1 MATSAIIMDGKV
13 VGAKVRAEVK
23 QRAAAFMAAH
33 GRAPGLAVVQVGE
46 DPSSS
51 GYVRSKRKGCEE
63 AGIASFANDIPAT
76 INRAELLALVHQLND
91 NPLVDGILMQLPLPA
106 GLNANEVTD
115 AIDPKKDVDGF
126 HPHNTGLLAQKRPGL
141 RPCTP
146 YGVIRLA
153 QEYGIKL
160 RGLRATVVGA
170 SNIVGRPMALELL
183 LAGATVTICHTGTR
197 DLRGEVERADLVV
210 AAAGKAGLVRG
221 EWIREGAAVFDV
233 GINRNAAGKLVG
245 DVDFDAVKEV
255 ASAITPVPGGVG
267 PMTITMLL
275 HNTLQAAILQHG

>member
-1 MATSAIIMDGKV
+1 MAHSAVIMDGKA

-23 QRAAAFMAAH
+23 DRAAAFMLAH

-51 GYVRSKRKGCEE
+51 VYVRSKRKGCEE
-63 AGIASFANDIPAT
+63 AGIASFGNDISDT
-76 INRAELLALVHQLND
+76 VTREELLALVHQLNN
-91 NPLVDGILMQLPLPA
+91 NPLVDAILMQLPLPS
-106 GLNANEVTD
+106 GIDANEIMD

-153 QEYGIKL
+153 QEYGLKL

-183 LAGATVTICHTGTR
+183 LAGATVTVCHTGTR

-210 AAAGKAGLVRG
+210 AAVGKAGIVRG

-233 GINRNAAGKLVG
+233 GINRNAEGRMVG
-245 DVDFDAVKEV
+245 DVEFDVAVMR
-255 ASAITPVPGGVG
+255 AGWITPVPGGIG
-267 PMTITMLL
+267 PMTIAMLL
-275 HNTLQAAILQHG
+275 SNTLDAAMAAK

>member
-1 MATSAIIMDGKV
+1 MAHSAVIMDGKA

-23 QRAAAFMAAH
+23 QRAAAFMLAH

-51 GYVRSKRKGCEE
+51 VYVRSKRKGCEE
-63 AGIASFANDIPAT
+63 AGIASFGNDISDT
-76 INRAELLALVHQLND
+76 VTRDELLALVHQLNH

-106 GLNANEVTD
+106 GIDANEIMD

-153 QEYGIKL
+153 HEYGLKL

-183 LAGATVTICHTGTR
+183 LAGATVTVCHTGTR
-197 DLRGEVERADLVV
+197 DLRSEVERADLVV
-210 AAAGKAGLVRG
+210 AAVGKPGIIRG

-233 GINRNAAGKLVG
+233 GINRNAAGRMVG
-245 DVDFDAVKEV
+245 DVDYDVAVMR
-255 ASAITPVPGGVG
+255 AGWITPVPGGIG
-267 PMTITMLL
+267 PMTIAMLL
-275 HNTLQAAILQHG
+275 SNTLDAAMAAK